1 MNDFFTELDSDILG
15 VRKTQETPKYTVSP
29 LQKER
34 TEMGGE
40 KPVTGSQKNSPHNAN
55 RNIPHSPSKS
65 KSEKIPNRE
74 QNVQVPTTYIA
85 DIRAQMMKSGVVTIV
100 FKADEKTKTLL
111 GHLKLETRG
120 FVYLDEVREAH
131 KMIIKRARA
140 SYEDTIKDVPDI
152 EEKDLIKIIRH
163 DLEIFLQQK
172 MERNP
177 VIIPII
183 ISV

>member
-1 MNDFFTELDSDILG
+1 M
-15 VRKTQETPKYTVSP
+15 
-29 LQKER
+29 
-34 TEMGGE
+34 
-40 KPVTGSQKNSPHNAN
+40 
-55 RNIPHSPSKS
+55 
-65 KSEKIPNRE
+65 
-74 QNVQVPTTYIA
+74 
-85 DIRAQMMKSGVVTIV
+85 TIV